1 MYMYLSN
8 KCIKG
13 QCHIA
18 TKELHSYTHDNPYA
32 NVLSF
37 SIEARPWTKFILLF
51 VSRVSIKNKLSQVHI
66 TYPSPGEECKLKGVL
81 QKIIKGDIIRMLCI
95 NMFIFFKT
103 NYIRLLKSVLFYISV
118 DYIN

>member
-81 QKIIKGDIIRMLCI
+81 QKITTGLVIRMLCI
-95 NMFIFFKT
+95 STFIFFKI
-103 NYIRLLKSVLFYISV
+103 NYLTLLKSVSLYISIEC
-118 DYIN
+118 IN